1 MDAYFVEWK
10 FSPENFFEDEFSET
24 IEGVC
29 LDFQS
34 GIIQGSL
41 GLIDY
46 EQADAVLQKLHPHVQ
61 RLFQVVQMQSHS
73 LYDLP
78 YGMIFQKRPDG
89 TRKIPISVSIGP
101 AQFSIK
107 SNISVDRDGQT
118 IWCAREEKSK
128 LRKKVATYSKDLIL
142 QRLLRSYSA
151 AVSYPEDE
159 LIHLYEIRDALATRF
174 KDEKGKSRAIQELTV
189 GKSEKERSYIKKGW
203 QRLGELAN
211 SLPVSQGRHRGEI
224 LVNQL
229 RSATEE
235 ELNDAR
241 KIARTLIEFYL
252 AYLDKHPGL
261 TLLGYKIVWH
271 KMPPVP
277 PA

>member
-128 LRKKVATYSKDLIL
+128 LRKKVAIYSKDLVL

-151 AVSYPEDE
+151 AVYNPEDE

-174 KDEKGKSRAIQELTV
+174 NKQAIQELIK
-189 GKSEKERSYIKKGW
+189 GKSETEVSYIKKGW
-203 QRLGELAN
+203 KKLGELAN
-211 SLPVSQGRHRGEI
+211 QAPVSQGRHRGNI
-224 LVNQL
+224 YINQL

-235 ELNDAR
+235 ELYDAR
-241 KIARTLIEFYL
+241 KIASTLIESYL
-252 AYLDKHPGL
+252 QYLDENPEFI
-261 TLLGYKIVWH
+261 LLDIK
-271 KMPPVP
+271 
-277 PA
+277 